1 MKTKA
6 LIIVDVQNDF
16 LPGGALAVKDGDKI
30 IPIINDLQKEFDFI
44 VATQDWHPSNHGSFA
59 DNHEGKEIGE
69 FIDLNGINQILWP
82 VHCVQGSFGAEF
94 HKDLKRDNWKAIFQK
109 GSNPLVDSYSGFFD
123 NNKQGD
129 TGLSDYLKTQG
140 IKEVFICGLATDY
153 CVKFTVF
160 DAVAEGFK
168 TFLISDAT
176 KAVNIHP
183 NDYDIALEQ
192 MKDIGAAIIHSG
204 SVHK

>member
-1 MKTKA
+1 MNTKA

-16 LPGGALAVKDGDKI
+16 LPGGALAVNDGDKI

-94 HKDLKRDNWKAIFQK
+94 HKDLKRDKWKAIFQK
-109 GSNPLVDSYSGFFD
+109 GLNPLVDSYSGFFD

-129 TGLSDYLKTQG
+129 TGLSDYLKTHG

-160 DAVAEGFK
+160 DAVVEGFK

-176 KAVNIHP
+176 QAVNIHP
-183 NDYDIALEQ
+183 KDYDIALEQ
-192 MKDIGAAIIHSG
+192 MKDMGAAIIHRG